1 MGTRAIA
8 DNINF
13 QYTDNSKTGIW
24 DRGLVPLL
32 QENPCMY
39 KCWLWIFANAALAT
53 RIFVLPTSRLYC
65 MSRISIA
72 YWVSRQ
78 SHDLFPSD
86 SDLSWCIFGLEISG
100 EKAGRRA
107 GKCSRV
113 GAPGLREEMLSVNV
127 TEGEMPHLSTGVS
140 SIICGG

>member
-1 MGTRAIA
+1 
-8 DNINF
+8 
-13 QYTDNSKTGIW
+13 
-24 DRGLVPLL
+24 
-32 QENPCMY
+32 
-39 KCWLWIFANAALAT
+39 
-53 RIFVLPTSRLYC
+53 

-78 SHDLFPSD
+78 SHDLIHFHQILIYLD
-86 SDLSWCIFGLEISG
+86 VYLDWRLVVKRRGG
-100 EKAGRRA
+100 EA

-127 TEGEMPHLSTGVS
+127 TEGEMPSLSTGVS